1 MFRILLTLT
10 LIFGPTIAVFTLS
23 DSPIVA
29 FAAILLAAPVVLV
42 GVKVGVER
50 GN

>member
-23 DSPIVA
+23 DSPITA
-29 FAAILLAAPVVLV
+29 FAVILLAAPVVLV
-42 GVKVGVER
+42 AVKWGVER
-50 GN
+50 GG